1 MDSWPQIS
9 NAAEVPSPALLLY
22 PDRIDEN
29 LRRMVAMAGDASR
42 LRPHVKTHKLP
53 QVVEMSLR
61 HGIRRF
67 KAATIA
73 ECHMA
78 AGAGAADVLLAYQPV
93 GPDVDRLIRLAQRH
107 PGCRFSCLIDNAES
121 LRALSDAATNAAVT
135 LDVLLDLNVGMNRT
149 GIVIGEPAAAL
160 YRAISTA
167 PGLHAA
173 GFHAYDG
180 HLHDE
185 SSERLAGAVNA
196 TFAAVWRL
204 RDALIASGF
213 DVPRIVAGG
222 TPTSGFLARHPGV
235 EVGAG
240 TTVLWDAGQAQPC
253 PGAGFLPAA
262 VLLMRIVSKPTP
274 GRLCLDLGHKAVAS
288 EMPHPRVKLLGLEDA
303 SFERHSEEHLVVQ
316 TPRAG
321 EFPVGHVFYGIPTHV
336 CPTVALHSEVAVVRR
351 GRVSEWWP
359 VGARGRRPVI

>member
-22 PDRIDEN
+22 PDRIEEN
-29 LRRMVAMAGDASR
+29 LRRMVAMAGDANR

-53 QVVEMSLR
+53 QVVEMSMR
-61 HGIRRF
+61 HCIRRF

-78 AGAGAADVLLAYQPV
+78 AGAGAPDVLLAYQPV
-93 GPDVDRLIRLAQRH
+93 GPDVDRLVRLVRRH
-107 PGCRFSCLIDNAES
+107 PGCRFSCLVDNSES
-121 LRALSDAATNAAVT
+121 LKGLSEAATEAAVQ
-135 LDVLLDLNVGMNRT
+135 LDVLLDLNLGMNRT
-149 GIVIGEPAAAL
+149 GIEIGDQAAAL
-160 YRAISTA
+160 YRAISSA
-167 PGLHAA
+167 PGLRAA

-185 SSERLAGAVNA
+185 SSQRLEQTVDA
-196 TFAAVWRL
+196 TYQAVWRL
-204 RDALIASGF
+204 RDTLVAAGL

-240 TTVLWDAGQAQPC
+240 TTVLWDAGQAKVC
-253 PGAGFLPAA
+253 PDLDYLSAA
-262 VLLMRIVSKPTP
+262 VLLTRIVSKPTP

-288 EMPHPRVKLLGLEDA
+288 EMPHPRVTLLGLEGA
-303 SFERHSEEHLVVQ
+303 SFERHSEEHLVIK
-316 TPRAG
+316 TPQADQ
-321 EFPVGHVFYGIPTHV
+321 FAIGHVFYGIPTHI
-336 CPTVALHSEVAVVRR
+336 CPTVALHSEVAVVRD

-359 VGARGRRPVI
+359 VVARARRPEI